1 MGNKEPLRRDEGVK
15 LPFLIY
21 TQVSSTTQ
29 LCPTDFLRPH
39 ELQDARLPCP
49 SPGKPGILVK
59 LMSIESAMPTSHLI
73 LCRPLLLL
81 PSIYLSPH
89 IFLWGSPVLS
99 SPWHVRRQLQECAQG
114 FYAELGRDV
123 S

>member
-1 MGNKEPLRRDEGVK
+1 MGNKEPLRKDEEVK

-21 TQVSSTTQ
+21 TRQFSHSVVSDS
-29 LCPTDFLRPH
+29 LRPH

-59 LMSIESAMPTSHLI
+59 LMSIEPAMPSSHLI
-73 LCRPLLLL
+73 LCRPLLLV
-81 PSIYLSPH
+81 SIYLSPH
-89 IFLWGSPVLS
+89 LFLWGSPVLS
-99 SPWHVRRQLQECAQG
+99 SPWHVSRQLQECAQG
-114 FYAELGRDV
+114 FCTELGRDV